1 MTLLIP
7 ALASAQT
14 APAPTPAPAP
24 ALPAQPS
31 GSTPLPTDLKP
42 VLVGPAR
49 EMKLG
54 DNTWF
59 RFGAQVQAWARAQ
72 QDRAGVGAT
81 ARPTPGDTTDGGF
94 AIDYYCRRCRLWATG
109 SVVKD
114 VVFNILFEASNL
126 GKADAATGAKSFA
139 APQFLDAYVQAKF
152 ADGFLLS
159 AGNILLPLTRNGT
172 QPTTTY
178 LSIDNANI
186 DTSPIGQGNTT
197 VLRDLGFQANGF
209 FLEDHL
215 EYRAGVF
222 QGTRAP
228 ATPTQS
234 AGHNA
239 PRVIAMLQYNLWDTE
254 KGYVN
259 GGHYF
264 GTKQVVGVFASF
276 DYQTM
281 RKGDPVTLPTGAV
294 TGAGTPK
301 NAYMGISAAAFIN
314 YPLSGKD
321 AKGGDE
327 VVGLVQWGMYD
338 GGMVDPA
345 AAAGSALP
353 SYPAVLKQTNLLVE
367 AAYFNKGL
375 SASVFG
381 KYEFRSID
389 GGYADA
395 TKATNNVS
403 WLAFGL
409 KYYFAPANMY
419 NLALQFERT
428 SFPDANI
435 VAPVSPAVAKQDASN
450 ALTLQLQMV
459 LY

>member
-1 MTLLIP
+1 
-7 ALASAQT
+7 
-14 APAPTPAPAP
+14 
-24 ALPAQPS
+24 
-31 GSTPLPTDLKP
+31 
-42 VLVGPAR
+42 
-49 EMKLG
+49 
-54 DNTWF
+54 
-59 RFGAQVQAWARAQ
+59 
-72 QDRAGVGAT
+72 
-81 ARPTPGDTTDGGF
+81 
-94 AIDYYCRRCRLWATG
+94 
-109 SVVKD
+109 
-114 VVFNILFEASNL
+114 
-126 GKADAATGAKSFA
+126 
-139 APQFLDAYVQAKF
+139 
-152 ADGFLLS
+152 
-159 AGNILLPLTRNGT
+159 
-172 QPTTTY
+172 
-178 LSIDNANI
+178 
-186 DTSPIGQGNTT
+186 
-197 VLRDLGFQANGF
+197 
-209 FLEDHL
+209 
-215 EYRAGVF
+215 
-222 QGTRAP
+222 
-228 ATPTQS
+228 
-234 AGHNA
+234 
-239 PRVIAMLQYNLWDTE
+239 
-254 KGYVN
+254 
-259 GGHYF
+259 
-264 GTKQVVGVFASF
+264 
-276 DYQTM
+276 
-281 RKGDPVTLPTGAV
+281 
-294 TGAGTPK
+294 
-301 NAYMGISAAAFIN
+301 MGISAAAFIN